1 VRFEQQL
8 RRMVVVG
15 RKRCSESDWILVGFC
30 FGGVDWAS
38 FKPPCNGSLNAS
50 GKGRGGAGA
59 TAGANERRLADS
71 QTRRGLNS
79 REQGKAEQG
88 RAGQGRAGHD
98 ESKRTRDWIDTIEST
113 QRVWTRRAG

>member
-59 TAGANERRLADS
+59 TAGANERRHRLAEGS
-71 QTRRGLNS
+71 TPES
-79 REQGKAEQG
+79 RARQS
-88 RAGQGRAGHD
+88 RAGQGRAGQGT
-98 ESKRTRDWIDTIEST
+98 TRARERGTGSI
-113 QRVWTRRAG
+113 Q